1 MTFEDS
7 IHKVT
12 LSGSEISSILYALE
26 GWIQANDEYEEGGD
40 LALDIDNVFEALQ
53 EVADSWEGEF
63 AEPKVIQSQELEGDI
78 STVRDS
84 DYIKCESNNKNNATY
99 NEVDYV
105 EQCITEGND
114 YADCVDTLV
123 DKMKG
128 VNDNYYRIDGY

>member
-26 GWIQANDEYEEGGD
+26 GWIQANDEYDEGGE
-40 LALDIDNVFEALQ
+40 LSLDIDNVFTALE

-63 AEPKVIQSQELEGDI
+63 ADPKVIQSQELEGDI

-128 VNDNYYRIDGY
+128 VNDDYYRIDGY

>member
-12 LSGSEISSILYALE
+12 LSGSEISQILYALE

-128 VNDNYYRIDGY
+128 VNDDYYRIDGY